1 MSSLARGSSSAASAA
16 PIAKRRARGGSARY
30 LRSHWRLLIRVT
42 RQDLRLRHAGSLLG
56 LGWIAAGPL
65 LILGVYSLIYLE
77 VFKVRANG
85 LPLSRAAFV
94 IYIFCGLVPYL
105 ATAESMS
112 RGVVS
117 VITNKAV
124 LNNTVYPID
133 LTPVEAALGAQAIF
147 IIGMPLVIVGAILTG
162 HAHPTLVAVPVVWAL
177 MFLWLVGVNWLLSLL
192 NVAFR
197 DLQNLLTVILMVLL
211 VASPF
216 AYTTAQLPPAVRL
229 IVYLNP
235 FAYFVV
241 AYQQLIVLGHLPDA
255 KHTAVLVLMS
265 IGTFVLGSWFF
276 ARAKGVLLDYV

>member
-1 MSSLARGSSSAASAA
+1 MRAPASPVRGS
-16 PIAKRRARGGSARY
+16 RGGSARY
-30 LRSHWRLLIRVT
+30 LWSHWRLLLRVT
-42 RQDLRLRHAGSLLG
+42 GQDLRLRHAGSLLG
-56 LGWIAAGPL
+56 LSWIAIGPL
-65 LILGVYSLIYLE
+65 LILGVYALIYLE
-77 VFKVRANG
+77 VFKVRATA

-105 ATAESMS
+105 ATAEAMT
-112 RGVVS
+112 RGVSS

-133 LTPVEAALGAQAIF
+133 LTPVEAALGAQAIVVV
-147 IIGMPLVIVGAILTG
+147 GMPLVILGAILSG
-162 HAHPTLVAVPVVWAL
+162 HAHPTLVLVPVVWTL
-177 MFLWLVGVNWLLSLL
+177 MFVWVTGVNWLFSML

-216 AYTTAQLPPAVRL
+216 AYTTAQLPPAVRP

-241 AYQQLIVLGHLPDA
+241 AFQQLIVLGQLPDA
-255 KHTAVLVLMS
+255 KHTAVLVVMS
-265 IGTFVLGSWFF
+265 IATFVLGSWFF
-276 ARAKGVLLDYV
+276 SRAKGVLLDYV

>member
-1 MSSLARGSSSAASAA
+1 VASAA
-16 PIAKRRARGGSARY
+16 PDAKRRARGGSARY